1 MDQQTETRPAA
12 ASAEVDWT
20 CPGALVTIE
29 DLAERHKSS
38 KRTKERDIQQGNLCA
53 RDPRILEVDQISMA
67 RGATGL
73 LLRLVGGRLTRHCAN
88 VSLQR
93 RVEHL
98 GPP

>member
-67 RGATGL
+67 RGCRSFAAVGRRSVDPALRQCVAAAT
-73 LLRLVGGRLTRHCAN
+73 R
-88 VSLQR
+88 
-93 RVEHL
+93 
-98 GPP
+98 